1 MPQSTHMKAFLRAAA
16 ITFAVVISSPAVLAQ
31 TYTTITNWSSGVSQT
46 NQFNTNSGYE
56 RTFSIEGQPFYP
68 AGAWG
73 TTDAFDTNSGLGS
86 TSLVAFINNWTPRL
100 SNSGNNSVYFGG
112 YNADSGT
119 LPGTTNP
126 SIYYSF
132 NSIAAL
138 PGDVVVYTV
147 DFGIIGPSSTLS
159 GLYTNQDFFGIS
171 LRDAAGASMAG
182 FTFNPFNSALTNG
195 LRVEWEQNGTN
206 VVADGVTFRNF
217 DIQYNGLY
225 RLTAA
230 VQGSSLDL
238 SIAGL
243 NTQSAVGEGITNYS
257 VITNQSIITGGSLS
271 SGFTA
276 ADFERASIDWELSS
290 GDNLA
295 PGANYMILTAASV
308 VSTLEVIPEP
318 GTWLAGTLLVLMAGG
333 LMVRRRRKLAT

>member
-1 MPQSTHMKAFLRAAA
+1 MKAPIIIAAVSA
-16 ITFAVVISSPAVLAQ
+16 AVFVSSSSLLAQ
-31 TYTTITNWSSGVSQT
+31 QYTTITNWASGSSQT

-56 RTFSIEGQPFYP
+56 RGASIEGQPNYP
-68 AGAWG
+68 AGGWG
-73 TTDAFDTNSGLGS
+73 TTDPYDSIADLGS

-100 SNSGNNSVYFGG
+100 SPGGNNSVYFGG
-112 YNADSGT
+112 YNADFGT

-132 NSIAAL
+132 NSVVSL
-138 PGDVVVYTV
+138 PGDVVTYTL
-147 DFGIIGPSSTLS
+147 DFGIIGPSASLS
-159 GLYTNQDFFGIS
+159 GFYTNQDFFGVS
-171 LRDAAGASMAG
+171 LRDAAGASMAA
-182 FTFNPFNSALTNG
+182 FTFNPFTSSLTNG
-195 LRVEWEQNGTN
+195 LRVQWEQNGTN

-225 RLTAA
+225 RLTAS

-243 NTQSAVGEGITNYS
+243 NTQSAAGQGITNYS
-257 VITNQSIITGGSLS
+257 VVTNQSVITGGSLS

-276 ADFERASIDWELSS
+276 VDFERASIDWELSS

-318 GTWLAGTLLVLMAGG
+318 GTWLVGSVLMLLAGG
-333 LMVRRRRKLAT
+333 IALRRRRNVSA